1 MFAFLAAPELLA
13 EESLAHLDHADEIAE
28 FYSVTEVTELRAE
41 RKAAWTGEG
50 DAGEGEGLHASIC
63 AVLPDFERAEQE
75 VRDEAGRR
83 LHYIALGYAIPS
95 RSEH

>member
-50 DAGEGEGLHASIC
+50 DAGEGLHASIC